1 MRSWTADRF
10 LRTAGLAL
18 TDAQRAAVRHIHDW
32 RLLVPAYIGR
42 SRPPA
47 DLTQVYCFG
56 AAHGHTVSEL
66 VAAFRFQDL
75 RLPTIH
81 AFDSFEGLPD
91 EEPGIAIPP
100 VWSRGAFA
108 NSLDDFHRRVAPLN
122 FEPGRLVVHPGWFA
136 DTLKTSDVAAGVL
149 KPALYVDFDAD
160 LYCST
165 RDALEFM
172 FAERLI
178 RAGTLIGYDDWGD
191 TKLWLAGESRAH
203 QEATERHG
211 VRATQLF
218 SWGEP
223 PLVRTLFRV
232 DSVDGVRTD

>member
-1 MRSWTADRF
+1 MNAWTSGRF
-10 LRTAGLAL
+10 LGTAGLVLSAEERRRVENIHSWRFL
-18 TDAQRAAVRHIHDW
+18 IPKFVADAATSEP
-32 RLLVPAYIGR
+32 L
-42 SRPPA
+42 A
-47 DLTQVYCFG
+47 DIYCFG

-66 VAAFRFQDL
+66 VAAFRFQAL

-100 VWSRGAFA
+100 VWRRGAFA
-108 NSLDDFHRRVAPLN
+108 NSLEDFQRRVAPMN
-122 FEPGRLVVHPGWFA
+122 FAPGMLVVHAGWFA
-136 DTLKTSDVAAGVL
+136 DTLKAGDVAAGVL
-149 KPALYVDFDAD
+149 KPACYVDFDAD

-165 RDALEFM
+165 RDALAFM
-172 FAERLI
+172 FGQRLI

-191 TKLWLAGESRAH
+191 TELWRAGESRAH
-203 QEATERHG
+203 QEVTERYG

-232 DSVDGVRTD
+232 DSVAGAAG